1 MLRGSEPGTE
11 PRSSDARLMP
21 ILPRCVVLA
30 EALDTSVGSSG
41 GGDAFSALQSQRRLT
56 GSVQHTHGG
65 GTVEAQRGEGW
76 EPGPSL
82 PSSPASFSLR
92 TLPWGVS
99 RSPLVLKSA
108 P

>member
-21 ILPRCVVLA
+21 ILPPCVVLA
-30 EALDTSVGSSG
+30 KALDTSVGSSG

-56 GSVQHTHGG
+56 GSIQHIMVG
-65 GTVEAQRGEGW
+65 ARLRLREGKA
-76 EPGPSL
+76 GSL
-82 PSSPASFSLR
+82 APPSPARFSLC

-108 P
+108 L